1 MLIRFLKISFMVLCC
16 FSFSMTACQSN
27 PPSSWNLVGAE
38 SKINYVSIK
47 NNNLME
53 NNSFEILEGSVNLDG
68 SAEFLINLNSVH
80 TNNDIRDERLRKILF
95 KTETYPIAKVTSLI
109 NLFDYEKLSVGS
121 SIIKNCNFT
130 ITFQGLTRSFEAKME
145 IFRLGTNKVLVKNI
159 DPVIIDGGDY
169 GLHTEFKQLQQ
180 LAGLDSIVP
189 VVPVTVSLL
198 FER

>member
-1 MLIRFLKISFMVLCC
+1 MALCC

-27 PPSSWNLVGAE
+27 PPSSWNLLSDE

-68 SAEFLINLNSVH
+68 SAEFLINLNSVN

-121 SIIKNCNFT
+121 SIIKNYNFK
-130 ITFQGLTRSFEAKME
+130 ITFQGLTRSFEAKMK

>member
-1 MLIRFLKISFMVLCC
+1 MLIRFLKISFIVLCC

-27 PPSSWNLVGAE
+27 PPSSWNLVVDE

-68 SAEFLINLNSVH
+68 SAEFLINLNSVN
-80 TNNDIRDERLRKILF
+80 TDNDIRDERLRKILF

-121 SIIKNCNFT
+121 SIIKNYNFK
-130 ITFQGLTRSFEAKME
+130 ITFQGLTRSFEAKMK

-159 DPVIIDGGDY
+159 DPVIIDGSDY

-198 FER
+198 FDR

>member
-1 MLIRFLKISFMVLCC
+1 MVLCC

-27 PPSSWNLVGAE
+27 PPSSWNLLADE

-68 SAEFLINLNSVH
+68 SAEFLINLNSVN
-80 TNNDIRDERLRKILF
+80 TDNDIRDERLRKILF

-121 SIIKNCNFT
+121 SIIKNYNFT

>member
-1 MLIRFLKISFMVLCC
+1 MLIRFLKISFIVLCC

-27 PPSSWNLVGAE
+27 PPSSWNLLADE

-53 NNSFEILEGSVNLDG
+53 NNSFKILEGSVNLDG
-68 SAEFLINLNSVH
+68 SAEFLINLNSVN
-80 TNNDIRDERLRKILF
+80 TDNDIRDERLRKILF

-121 SIIKNCNFT
+121 SIIKNYNFT

-159 DPVIIDGGDY
+159 DPVIIDGSDY

>member
-1 MLIRFLKISFMVLCC
+1 MLIRFLKISFIVLCC

-27 PPSSWNLVGAE
+27 PPSSWNLLADE

-68 SAEFLINLNSVH
+68 SAEFLINLNSVN
-80 TNNDIRDERLRKILF
+80 TDNDIRDERLRKILF

-121 SIIKNCNFT
+121 SIIKNYNFT

-159 DPVIIDGGDY
+159 DPVIIDGSDY

>member
-1 MLIRFLKISFMVLCC
+1 MVLCC

-27 PPSSWNLVGAE
+27 PPSSWNLLSDE

-68 SAEFLINLNSVH
+68 SAEFLINLNSVN

-121 SIIKNCNFT
+121 SIIRNYNFT

-189 VVPVTVSLL
+189 VVPVAVSLL